1 MELCPKCDK
10 DKNHSKRI
18 IERFVLLFIPNFDFS
33 FLLHIKHWFLNFFST
48 LSSVITVGHGGCK
61 VILGTGNVVSAW
73 IAHRE
78 CQNDITLP
86 SAALWHLGSAGV
98 CMFAWVSRG
107 GGIGWP
113 LPLWMRVQKVRKY
126 RKGTIW
132 SHLRWY
138 GHCCVSPGATM
149 RLRHFRHVPT
159 DLQGW
164 FNSVFLCADTQANP
178 PATWPAP
185 PLPTEG
191 DWPRIN
197 GLLSWDAHIQRN
209 LMHAHLCK
217 HRADA
222 AGTWSQRSSPGVPAA
237 ASASA
242 CPLSD
247 SLTFSAAATHRSAR
261 TGRAREGI
269 RDREW
274 SIKEAAEEGEYMLW
288 GWWND
293 SWLEQKIASESW

>member
-1 MELCPKCDK
+1 MTLLCHQRHFGTWAAQESVCLPESVGGWNWMTITSVD
-10 DKNHSKRI
+10 
-18 IERFVLLFIPNFDFS
+18 E
-33 FLLHIKHWFLNFFST
+33 
-48 LSSVITVGHGGCK
+48 SSEG
-61 VILGTGNVVSAW
+61 
-73 IAHRE
+73 
-78 CQNDITLP
+78 
-86 SAALWHLGSAGV
+86 
-98 CMFAWVSRG
+98 
-107 GGIGWP
+107 
-113 LPLWMRVQKVRKY
+113 QKVGIVG

-138 GHCCVSPGATM
+138 GHYCCSPGATM

-159 DLQGW
+159 DLQGR
-164 FNSVFLCADTQANP
+164 FNSVFLCTDTQVNP

-222 AGTWSQRSSPGVPAA
+222 AGTWSQCSSPGVPAA
-237 ASASA
+237 ASAPA

-247 SLTFSAAATHRSAR
+247 SLTFNAAATHRSAR

-274 SIKEAAEEGEYMLW
+274 SIKEAA
-288 GWWND
+288 
-293 SWLEQKIASESW
+293 